1 MKLQHNNFE
10 DERTRHF
17 IESQLTLVASVGLA
31 DPMRENISVAFSTLN
46 EGATNVRLI
55 SGDHKMSAMLA
66 AVKMGIFD
74 GLDHE

>member
-1 MKLQHNNFE
+1 M
-10 DERTRHF
+10 
-17 IESQLTLVASVGLA
+17 ASVGLA
-31 DPMRENISVAFSTLN
+31 DPMRENIGEAFQTLN

-74 GLDHE
+74 NLDSDANVFSSD